1 MNKEDFIE
9 TISKLSREQIND
21 IIRKNAKP
29 IKMIKPIIYHIN
41 K

>member
-1 MNKEDFIE
+1 MNKQDFINA
-9 TISKLSREQIND
+9 ISKLSREEIAD

-29 IKMIKPIIYHIN
+29 IKKVRPIVYH